1 LTRTGAGD
9 SDEREIT
16 LAGLMSGGA
25 AKPTGRL
32 PVSVIVPTIGRTELL
47 RQCLE
52 SLAACRPGAEEIVI
66 VDQSDAREVYALAER
81 FADAGARRVRCDGRG
96 TSRAMNRGLREV
108 SHDRV
113 LVTHDDCTVNADWV
127 EAAERLLGTE
137 SDLIVTGRV
146 MPVGEPASVPSIK
159 VDPVSHDFTGERQC
173 GALYPNNMALSREGV
188 LALGGFDERIRY
200 AEDNDL
206 CYRWLRAGHRLRYH
220 PELVVW
226 HHDWRSRPDLTR
238 LYRRY
243 WHSQGVFYAKHLR
256 GGDLAV
262 LRFIADDARAALRL
276 AGARLVRGRPA
287 WPDPRSGIPLAL
299 PAGLIA
305 GLRVDWKAR
314 PEAPQWL

>member
-1 LTRTGAGD
+1 MPGD
-9 SDEREIT
+9 ATQRQEAPTE
-16 LAGLMSGGA
+16 A
-25 AKPTGRL
+25 APA
-32 PVSVIVPTIGRTELL
+32 SVIVPTIGRPGPL
-47 RQCLE
+47 RAALQ
-52 SLAACRPGAEEIVI
+52 SLTACSPPPAEVIV
-66 VDQSDAREVYALAER
+66 VDQSHGGEIALVVDE
-81 FADAGARRVRCDGRG
+81 FADTGVRAVTCSDRGIGRG
-96 TSRAMNRGLREV
+96 INHGLRV
-108 SHDRV
+108 ARND
-113 LVTHDDCTVNADWV
+113 LVFVTNDDCTVAADWLAV
-127 EAAERLLGTE
+127 GTAAMEEHPDG
-137 SDLIVTGRV
+137 IVTGAV
-146 MPVGEPASVPSIK
+146 LPAGDRETVPSLQES
-159 VDPVSHDFTGERQC
+159 PQPHDYTGEIEC
-173 GALYPNNMALSREGV
+173 SALYGANMAGSRKA
-188 LALGGFDERIRY
+188 LLDLGGFDERIVPS

-262 LRFIADDARAALRL
+262 LRFIADDARAALRV
-276 AGARLVRGRPA
+276 AGARVVRGRPA
-287 WPDPRSGIPLAL
+287 WPDPRSGIPIAL